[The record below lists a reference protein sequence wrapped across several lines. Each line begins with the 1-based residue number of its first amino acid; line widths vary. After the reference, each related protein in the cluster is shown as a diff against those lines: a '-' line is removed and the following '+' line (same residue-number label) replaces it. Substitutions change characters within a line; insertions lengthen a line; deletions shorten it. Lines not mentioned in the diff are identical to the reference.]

1 MVTRFITYD
10 LNYASSDEYSELYGL
25 IDKYNGKQITE
36 STYQIVTNE
45 KWETFKT
52 KFRNAT
58 HTGDNVKAMI
68 VHTDK
73 GIEVWTIR

>member
-58 HTGDNVKAMI
+58 HTGDNVKAI

-73 GIEVWTIR
+73 GIEVWTLR